1 MEKNFKKLNIDMFFI
16 KRLLL
21 LFKNNYFL
29 GKNQIFFK
37 KNIKF
42 IKKMCENNVYI
53 YKGNKFR
60 AIKINYFH
68 VGLMF
73 GNLTF
78 TRKPFKFI
86 LKNKINSKHIKR

>member
-1 MEKNFKKLNIDMFFI
+1 MEKNYKKLNINNFII

-42 IKKMCENNVYI
+42 IKKMCNNNIYI

-60 AIKINYFH
+60 FIKINFFH
-68 VGLMF
+68 TGLMF

-86 LKNKINSKHIKR
+86 LKTKINSKNIKR